1 VSTTASGLVGIT
13 GSAGYLGGSLV
24 EALRANEREV
34 VSYQRRAGAGVSRL
48 DLDQAVD
55 PKLFEG
61 VSCLVH
67 GAWDLKETD
76 PHRAWERNVD
86 GSKRIL
92 DAALQAGV
100 SRFIFISSMSA
111 YFGTKQNY
119 GLMKM
124 AVERA
129 VLEADQIVVRPG
141 LVYGGETG
149 GMARTLSNLA
159 RLPVIPV
166 FKNARQFTLHIDDFL
181 ATMTSL
187 IITDDV
193 PSSVIGLGY
202 DPPEEF
208 RDIMMALARQQNR
221 TPRTLTVPWAPLH
234 LALVIAEKVGLPLPV
249 RSDSLLG
256 LVRPANSLPGKDVAA
271 RLGASFRRFGD

>member
-1 VSTTASGLVGIT
+1 VNTDIALVGVT
-13 GSAGYLGGSLV
+13 GSGGYLGGSLV
-24 EALRANEREV
+24 EALRKDQREV
-34 VSYQRRAGAGVSRL
+34 VSYQRQPGASVRHL
-48 DLDQAVD
+48 DLDGAID
-55 PKLFEG
+55 PKLFEDIT
-61 VSCLVH
+61 CLVH
-67 GAWDLKETD
+67 GAWDLKETT
-76 PHRAWERNVD
+76 PRRAWERNVD

-124 AVERA
+124 AVERS
-129 VLEADQIVVRPG
+129 VLEANQIVVRPG

-166 FKNARQFTLHIDDFL
+166 FKDAKQFTLHIDDFL
-181 ATMTSL
+181 AAMTLL
-187 IITDDV
+187 IAADHV

-208 RDIMMALARQQNR
+208 KDIMTILARQQHR
-221 TPRTLTVPWAPLH
+221 TARMVTIPWAPLH
-234 LALVIAEKVGLPLPV
+234 VALVTAEKLGLPLPV
-249 RSDSLLG
+249 RADSLLG
-256 LVRPANSLPGKDVAA
+256 LVHSAKSLPGKDVAA
-271 RLGASFRRFGD
+271 SLGATFRRFNS